1 MNLCF
6 ESAKPGTRYENG
18 LYTSVNLLDA
28 EMAFQQARLNYI
40 GALPDYRVSRV
51 QLALAAGTLDE
62 GFR

>member
-6 ESAKPGTRYENG
+6 DSAKPGTRYENG

-40 GALPDYRVSRV
+40 GALPD
-51 QLALAAGTLDE
+51 
-62 GFR
+62 